1 MWSQTNSFFNRSK
14 NRVDY
19 SFSIVNQ
26 GYLSIFIKQSQNK
39 GLFFFF
45 VQKQVLFRKNK
56 YTDLLL
62 LYHLH
67 FLIQKYVFFLRSS
80 YKKATLPIHLFFF
93 QKQDNKTKSFSR
105 QKVVCLC
112 RRQSPLDYGAKMF
125 LAGKSDGVKRMIVI
139 VELWRDL
146 AWFRCYSVLSFF
158 PLSFFFFLP
167 FYHLRYFGFHRDWG

>member
-67 FLIQKYVFFLRSS
+67 FLIQKYVFFPVLHT
-80 YKKATLPIHLFFF
+80 KKQLYLSIFFFF

-158 PLSFFFFLP
+158 PFFFFFLP